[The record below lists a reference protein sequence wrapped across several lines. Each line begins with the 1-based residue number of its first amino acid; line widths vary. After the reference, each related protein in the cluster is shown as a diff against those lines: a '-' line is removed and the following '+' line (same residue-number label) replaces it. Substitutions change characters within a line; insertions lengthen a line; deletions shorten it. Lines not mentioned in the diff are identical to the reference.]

1 MTNVNVNYYDSL
13 FELNGAIK
21 EELEKKAASAWYGR
35 SSNDEAAKWNGG
47 KSLAQCAEMLL
58 TGWKAKRSAI
68 HEEIDEA
75 LAELEDRINSYI
87 TDQNRSVLDVSG
99 SYVDVDRYL
108 LGEPECMW
116 ESHMHDEVS
125 SGKVLKV
132 LVNVAAYAGVPPE
145 RITERGMAVTAACE
159 AVQRMG
165 FNVELWVGEAVTG
178 WRNKSGYD
186 VSVELIRVKDYR
198 DVIDEEVSL
207 FLMAHPGMLR
217 KIIFWCNEQNPQQV
231 RRDFGFGPD
240 GSGYGQPAKFPA
252 EVSNQYDLVVETGQQ
267 FTVEEI
273 VNQLVVTKQE
283 DRLNEYA

>member
-1 MTNVNVNYYDSL
+1 MTNVNVNYYESL
-13 FELNGAIK
+13 FELNDAIRK
-21 EELEKKAASAWYGR
+21 DVKNGIGYGR
-35 SSNDEAAKWNGG
+35 SSYEPAGEWNGG
-47 KSLAQCAEMLL
+47 ASLEQCAEMLL
-58 TGWKAKRSAI
+58 TGWRAKRKAI
-68 HEEIDEA
+68 HQNIDEA
-75 LAELEDRINSYI
+75 LRELEDRINSYI

-99 SYVDVDRYL
+99 GYVDVDRYL

-132 LVNVAAYAGVPPE
+132 LVNVAACAGVPPE
-145 RITERGMAVTAACE
+145 RITERGMAVAAAVE

-165 FNVELWVGEAVTG
+165 FNVELWVGECVTG
-178 WRNKSGYD
+178 WGNRSGYD
-186 VSVELIRVKDYR
+186 ASVELVRVKDYR

-217 KIIFWCNEQNPQQV
+217 KIIFWCNEQNPKV
-231 RRDFGFGPD
+231 IRRDFGFGPD
-240 GSGYGQPAKFPA
+240 GSGYGRPARFPA
-252 EVSNQYDLVVETGQQ
+252 EVSEQYDLVVETGQS

-273 VNQLVVTKQE
+273 VDQLVVTKQE